1 MRTSILIRQVLHR
14 APNTSRKVSELAERT
29 GATQTAVC
37 TALRRMPD
45 TYIHEWLMGE
55 SGKYV
60 AGWRVVVPPQDAPK
74 PCKKN

>member
-1 MRTSILIRQVLHR
+1 MKTSILIRQALYR
-14 APNTSRKVSELAERT
+14 SPNMSRKVSELAKRT

-45 TYIHEWLMGE
+45 TYIHEWLLSD

-60 AGWRVVVPPQDAPK
+60 AGWRIVIPPTDAPR
-74 PCKKN
+74 PCKKS